1 MWVCEAVH
9 NTDLASRSIAA
20 PSIAAYQTGAGDIST
35 NVHSSEHVA
44 SAAKSRTVTRLSPTI
59 FGESEEPEAAAPSFG
74 STNCGI
80 LSTLHVVAVIQNR
93 PVDNA
98 GNI

>member
-9 NTDLASRSIAA
+9 NIDLASRAIAA
-20 PSIAAYQTGAGDIST
+20 PSIGAYQTGAGDIST
-35 NVHSSEHVA
+35 NVHSSE
-44 SAAKSRTVTRLSPTI
+44 
-59 FGESEEPEAAAPSFG
+59 SEEPEAVVPPFG

-80 LSTLHVVAVIQNR
+80 LSTLHVIAVIQNG

-98 GNI
+98 RNI